1 MKAVFRILGTAA
13 AVAVGAAAV
22 ALVNKALEKE
32 RSTFAQL
39 AHETAEPAEPLSKA
53 PEAVQQAAAALTGDA
68 AVEEVAEEAV
78 EEPAV
83 ADPGAVRG
91 EEPAAQQPDAPN
103 PNPVEAAPAVAPRTA
118 DGKIDVAKLVDPA
131 DFADW
136 DEWGCKS

>member
-53 PEAVQQAAAALTGDA
+53 PEAVQQAAAALAAGEDA
-68 AVEEVAEEAV
+68 PAEEAA
-78 EEPAV
+78 PTGTA
-83 ADPGAVRG
+83 AA
-91 EEPAAQQPDAPN
+91 EPAAGTIRFVPSADTPN
-103 PNPVEAAPAVAPRTA
+103 PIPVDAAPAVAPRTA
-118 DGKIDVAKLVDPA
+118 DGKIDVTKLIDPA

-136 DEWGCKS
+136 DDLGSKS

>member
-1 MKAVFRILGTAA
+1 MSQDKKITPYDSVKKRDQSLDDFWD
-13 AVAVGAAAV
+13 VGRLLPTKPKQPKYSPV
-22 ALVNKALEKE
+22 TQ
-32 RSTFAQL
+32 R
-39 AHETAEPAEPLSKA
+39 KA